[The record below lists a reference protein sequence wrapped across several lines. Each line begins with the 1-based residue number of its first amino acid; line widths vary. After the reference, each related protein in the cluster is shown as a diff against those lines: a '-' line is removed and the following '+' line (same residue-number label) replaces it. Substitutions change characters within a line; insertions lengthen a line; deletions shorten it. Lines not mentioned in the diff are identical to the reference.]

1 MSKEPYP
8 SGTLIDPQARVI
20 NLTSSTRAIKL
31 IHRSLLSHLVS
42 LKKKKGGQGGRVD
55 RGIEGEPF
63 DTEYNSTA
71 QLAEDIG
78 NYLKGRS
85 DA

>member
-1 MSKEPYP
+1 MNQVNYP
-8 SGTLIDPQARVI
+8 VSTLIDPQARVI
-20 NLTSSTRAIKL
+20 NLASSTRALKL

-42 LKKKKGGQGGRVD
+42 LKKNKGCRISLA
-55 RGIEGEPF
+55 IEGESF

-71 QLAEDIG
+71 QLADDIG
-78 NYLKGRS
+78 NYLKGRE

>member
-1 MSKEPYP
+1 VSKDPYP

-42 LKKKKGGQGGRVD
+42 LKRKKGGRVN
-55 RGIEGEPF
+55 RGVEGEPF

>member
-1 MSKEPYP
+1 
-8 SGTLIDPQARVI
+8 
-20 NLTSSTRAIKL
+20 
-31 IHRSLLSHLVS
+31 
-42 LKKKKGGQGGRVD
+42 LKKKKGGRVGRGV
-55 RGIEGEPF
+55 EGEPF